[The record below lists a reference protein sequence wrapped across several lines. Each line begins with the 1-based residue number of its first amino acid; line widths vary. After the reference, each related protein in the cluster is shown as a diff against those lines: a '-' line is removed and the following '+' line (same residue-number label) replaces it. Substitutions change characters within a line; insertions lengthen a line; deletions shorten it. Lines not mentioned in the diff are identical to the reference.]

1 MDLVMR
7 RENKSRIT
15 KPQIGIVIFDWG
27 AIGRQQISDW
37 RYQGENTEEGGGW
50 FAILFYVPN

>member
-1 MDLVMR
+1 MR

-27 AIGRQQISDW
+27 AIGRQPRSDW
-37 RYQGENTEEGGGW
+37 RDQGENTEEGGGW
-50 FAILFYVPN
+50 FVNFVLCT